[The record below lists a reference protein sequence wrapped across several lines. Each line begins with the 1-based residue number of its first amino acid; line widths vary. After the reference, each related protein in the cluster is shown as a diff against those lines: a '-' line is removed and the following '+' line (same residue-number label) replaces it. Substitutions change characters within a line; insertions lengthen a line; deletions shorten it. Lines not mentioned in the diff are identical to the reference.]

1 MTTVF
6 KTSASA
12 MMPSRSRARNLVP
25 SAAFLRS
32 SSAAIADSWYSY
44 NAANFSLSLA
54 TAAIA
59 DANNQFSPHH
69 QQQTAS
75 VILYA
80 AKRNQV
86 TNHEGGSSLS
96 RTDIRRMRVADLRD
110 ELGRRGLSS
119 SGLREALVA
128 RLLDASSPT
137 YSTRES
143 SILDEITSIK
153 PTRRPSSNSTSTSNR
168 NKMSAAT
175 VANESETEAK
185 KEPKSSIVTSQLSP
199 EKTYVLRFD
208 GGSRGNPGISGS
220 GMVLYDADEGTEVW
234 SGFHYLGDNHTN
246 NEAEYSGV
254 VEGLRCAHA
263 MGART
268 IVIQGDSQLIIRQ
281 LEGTYRVKSENMRP
295 YYQQVLKLLRQF
307 DSFHFCHIERE
318 KNARADELAN
328 EAMNTRRSS
337 LDI

>member
-1 MTTVF
+1 
-6 KTSASA
+6 
-12 MMPSRSRARNLVP
+12 
-25 SAAFLRS
+25 
-32 SSAAIADSWYSY
+32 
-44 NAANFSLSLA
+44 LA

-59 DANNQFSPHH
+59 DANNQFSPH
-69 QQQTAS
+69 QQQQAAS

-128 RLLDASSPT
+128 RLLDASSP
-137 YSTRES
+137 STREN
-143 SILDEITSIK
+143 SILDGITSIR
-153 PTRRPSSNSTSTSNR
+153 PTRRPSSNTSNR
-168 NKMSAAT
+168 SKMSAAA
-175 VANESETEAK
+175 VANNKGETEAK
-185 KEPKSSIVTSQLSP
+185 KESKSSTGTVTSQLSP

-234 SGFHYLGDNHTN
+234 SGFHYLGDSHTN
-246 NEAEYSGV
+246 NEAEYTGV

-263 MGART
+263 MGARA

-281 LEGTYRVKSENMRP
+281 LEGKYGVKSEKLRP
-295 YYQQVLKLLRQF
+295 YYQQVQKLLRQF
-307 DSFHFCHIERE
+307 DSFHLCHIERE
-318 KNARADELAN
+318 ENARADELAN
-328 EAMNTRRSS
+328 KAMNTRRSS
-337 LDI
+337 LDM